1 MSEAIGSAG
10 ASRRRYRG
18 LEAQLAVVSG
28 AAGGI
33 GRAVARALCQSG
45 ARVALLD
52 EDREALA
59 RTMRELSDRRC
70 LPGAGSVERSSGE
83 RCRMYACDVAQR
95 AQVEATLE
103 AVEQEMATPGLLV
116 NAAGVLLPAAAHLV
130 SDSDWERVF
139 AVNTK
144 GVVHLCQAAARRMI
158 KLGQGSIV
166 TVASNA
172 ARTPRVNFAA
182 YAASKAA
189 SVMYTKCLGLELA
202 RYGVRCNVVSPGTT
216 RTDML
221 SALGSEEQWVGEA
234 VRGAPEAFRVG
245 IPLGRIAEP
254 EAIADVVVFLLSES
268 ARHVT
273 LAEVCVDGGA
283 TLGV

>member
-1 MSEAIGSAG
+1 MSAPAVAAG
-10 ASRRRYRG
+10 ASQRRHPG
-18 LEAQLAVVSG
+18 LASEQAVVSG

-33 GRAVARALCQSG
+33 GRAVARALCESG

-52 EDREALA
+52 TDREALT
-59 RTMRELSDRRC
+59 RTLRELNERRRS
-70 LPGAGSVERSSGE
+70 GAALAECPSGE
-83 RCRMYACDVAQR
+83 RCRTYVCDVAQR

-103 AVEQEMATPGLLV
+103 AVEREMGPPSLLV

-130 SDSDWERVF
+130 SDDDWERVF

-158 KLGQGSIV
+158 KLGRGSIV

-172 ARTPRVNFAA
+172 ARTPRVNFAT

-216 RTDML
+216 RTAML
-221 SALGSEEQWVGEA
+221 SALGPEEQWVGEA
-234 VRGAPEAFRVG
+234 VRGVAEAFRVG